1 MLRAIALF
9 SGGLDS
15 LLAVRVLQQQQFE
28 VEALHV
34 RTPFACC
41 RASAAQAAAA
51 LRIRLTVCEV
61 GDDYLDLLRRP
72 AHGYGR
78 GMNPCVDCRIYMGRM
93 AARLMRDR
101 GACAVVTG
109 EVLGQRPM
117 SQKRVA
123 LGLVERGSGLEGRL
137 LRPLSAQLLP
147 PTLPECQGLVDRRR
161 LFAFSGRGR
170 KAQVELAGQLGIRG
184 IPGVSTGC
192 ALSEPSFAPRV
203 RDLLRSTRPAGRRD
217 FELLKIGRHVRVDA
231 QTKVVL
237 GRNAQENAAL
247 RTHFHG
253 AAATEAALLA
263 PEGFRGPD
271 ALLVGSAS
279 EEALRLAVALIL
291 RHAPRADAATA
302 QVRVVLPGGSRL
314 LRALP
319 DPRASRLAENE
330 LSEIGR

>member
-1 MLRAIALF
+1 MPRAIALF

-15 LLAVRVLQQQQFE
+15 ILAVRVLQQQQFD

-51 LRIRLTVCEV
+51 LGIRLTVCEV
-61 GDDYLDLLRRP
+61 GDDYLDMLRRP

-78 GMNPCVDCRIYMGRM
+78 GMNPCVDCRMYMCRM
-93 AARLMRDR
+93 AARLMRDC
-101 GACAVVTG
+101 GACLVATG

-117 SQKRVA
+117 SQKRLA
-123 LGLVERGSGLEGRL
+123 LAMVERGSGLEGRL

-147 PTLPECQGLVDRRR
+147 PTLAESQGLVDRQR
-161 LFAFSGRGR
+161 LFAFSGRSR
-170 KAQVELAGQLGIRG
+170 KAQVQLAAQLGIRSL
-184 IPGVSTGC
+184 PAVSTGC
-192 ALSEPSFAPRV
+192 ALSEPGFAPRV
-203 RDLLRSTRPAGRRD
+203 RDLLRSARPLKRRD

-237 GRNAQENAAL
+237 GRNARENAAL
-247 RTHFHG
+247 RSHFRG
-253 AAATEAALLA
+253 AATAESALLA

-279 EEALRLAVALIL
+279 EEALRLAAALIV

-302 QVRVVLPGGSRL
+302 QVRVILAGGTRL

-319 DPRASRLAENE
+319 DPRDSRRAETE
-330 LSEIGR
+330 LSDIGR